1 MRVVLNINEGFN
13 EPGYAECTIYFKN
26 KSDLIEYLKGNWVD
40 DIYGNRQVKSYHDI
54 PTSAQAIEDINLDE
68 LL

>member
-13 EPGYAECTIYFKN
+13 EPEYVKHTIYFKN
-26 KSDLIEYLKGNWVD
+26 KSDLIEYLKGNGVD
-40 DIYGNRQVKSYHDI
+40 DIYGNRQVKSYYDI